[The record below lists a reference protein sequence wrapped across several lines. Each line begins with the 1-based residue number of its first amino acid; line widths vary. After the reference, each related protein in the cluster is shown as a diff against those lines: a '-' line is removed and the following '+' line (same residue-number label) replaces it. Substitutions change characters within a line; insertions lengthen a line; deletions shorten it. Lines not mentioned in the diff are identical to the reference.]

1 MFKFSHVI
9 SAPFVDRLNREYSLG
24 GWWKAIADDRELFVA
39 IRDGYLNVYWKGNS
53 LLKLRLE
60 GGELIGE
67 THYKYLLRPEVETQT
82 YVRIENGQTKLA
94 APANL
99 FMPDISDLGALK
111 SAADVYAGDEKKGV
125 HKVVKKNPNVIDVE
139 IAFSTEHEKTGRLT
153 AKRIDF
159 SALKIAPSGPEIVFF
174 EAKLFTNNELRA
186 KGEVAPKV
194 FSQLDQYR
202 KFLSDPLNTA
212 SLISSYRQTC
222 GNLVALDGVCNRYG
236 PMLEVM
242 KEIAANKVDLKINSV
257 VRLVVFGFDHDQSKG
272 DVWAPHSE
280 KLLHKLGENLL
291 INGDA
296 AKITRGIS
304 SPAG

>member
-24 GWWKAIADDRELFVA
+24 GWWKAIADDRDLFVA
-39 IRDGYLNVYWKGNS
+39 MRDEYINVYWKGNS
-53 LLKLRLE
+53 LLKLRFKD
-60 GGELIGE
+60 GELIGE

-99 FMPDISDLGALK
+99 FMPDS
-111 SAADVYAGDEKKGV
+111 EKEGV
-125 HKVVKKNPNVIDVE
+125 HQIVKNNSNVIDVE

-174 EAKLFTNNELRA
+174 EAKLFTNKELRA
-186 KGEVAPKV
+186 DGPVVPV
-194 FSQLDQYR
+194 FGQLNQYR
-202 KFLSDPLNTA
+202 DFLGDALNA
-212 SLISSYRQTC
+212 ANLVSSYRQTC
-222 GNLVALDGVCNRYG
+222 GNLVALDGVSNRYG
-236 PMLEVM
+236 TMLDIM
-242 KEIAANKVDLKINSV
+242 KEIATDKVDLKINSD
-257 VRLVVFGFDHDQSKG
+257 VRLVVFGFDSDQRDGK
-272 DVWAPHSE
+272 VWAPHSK
-280 KLLHKLGENLL
+280 KLLDELGENLL
-291 INGDA
+291 ISGDA

-304 SPAG
+304 SPAA

>member
-111 SAADVYAGDEKKGV
+111 RAANRYAGGEKEGV
-125 HKVVKKNPNVIDVE
+125 HQIVKNNSNVIDVE
-139 IAFSTEHEKTGRLT
+139 IAFSTEHEKKGRLT

-174 EAKLFTNNELRA
+174 EAKLFTNKELRA
-186 KGEVAPKV
+186 DGPVVPV
-194 FSQLDQYR
+194 FGQLDQYR
-202 KFLSDPLNTA
+202 DFLGDALNA
-212 SLISSYRQTC
+212 SNLITSYRQTC
-222 GNLVALDGVCNRYG
+222 GNLVALEGVCNRYG
-236 PMLEVM
+236 SMLEVM
-242 KEIAANKVDLKINSV
+242 KEIASNKVDLKINSE
-257 VRLVVFGFDHDQSKG
+257 VRLVVFGFDSDQRDGK
-272 DVWAPHSE
+272 VWARHSQKLLE
-280 KLLHKLGENLL
+280 KLKENLL
-291 INGDA
+291 ISGDA
-296 AKITRGIS
+296 SNIARGIS